1 MPDCKSGNAVGSNP
15 TADSM
20 GLRNWWRKR
29 RKKKELKKNIQLAEE
44 TLSILEEKCQ
54 KREEE
59 LRLLGIT
66 KQKALMEED
75 GLRKPK
81 VFDETHLF
89 VVETRPGSGKV
100 VGVNA
105 RNKEDALDKLG
116 NNLTATQQVSSYI
129 GEVNEM
135 LGT

>member
-1 MPDCKSGNAVGSNP
+1 VGSNP

>member
-1 MPDCKSGNAVGSNP
+1 
-15 TADSM
+15 M